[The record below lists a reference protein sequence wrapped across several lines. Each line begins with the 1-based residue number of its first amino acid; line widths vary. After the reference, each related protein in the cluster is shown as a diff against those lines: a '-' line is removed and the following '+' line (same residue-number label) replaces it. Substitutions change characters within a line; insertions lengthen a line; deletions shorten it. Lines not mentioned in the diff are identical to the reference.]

1 MRATDTIRARKP
13 SAAGRAGDVRRAIQ
27 AGGFLLLVCVSAV
40 VIAGWF
46 RASLNPASR
55 SPAARQAE
63 LSKGSMLVVS
73 PTGDLCRESTIDNST
88 GQIRNNGWVNCEQA
102 LAKAAN
108 PGADGRPQGSRLDII
123 REGFRGR
130 P

>member
-1 MRATDTIRARKP
+1 MRATDTVRLRKP
-13 SAAGRAGDVRRAIQ
+13 SAARRAGDVRRAIL
-27 AGGFLLLVCVSAV
+27 AGAFLLVVCLSAV

-46 RASLNPASR
+46 RGSLNPASR
-55 SPAARQAE
+55 SPATREAE

-73 PTGDLCRESTIDNST
+73 PTGDLCRESIIDNST
-88 GQIRNNGWVNCEQA
+88 GQIRNNGWVNCEEA

-108 PGADGRPQGSRLDII
+108 SGAEGRSQGSRLDII